1 MDIRIAAPLLLA
13 TLVLVSGCERP
24 DTLQEAVAPD
34 AETLVVI
41 NGMPITRADV
51 FAYTGLDGAPDPVRP
66 DGVLEELINLELL
79 RQEAIAQGIDQE
91 IEIQIILRNMEI
103 GLLASEVIERR
114 AREMTFSEEEIQTEY
129 DAQVAAYS
137 TAEYRA
143 RHILVEDAAA
153 ARQIIV
159 GLQEGADFAELAAAH
174 SQDASAPEGGDLGWF
189 APGQMIPAFT
199 AAVEA
204 LEPGEY
210 TPEPVQTRFG
220 WHVILLEDI
229 RETAPPPL
237 DEVRPQIEE
246 ILQARALRAFMDGLR
261 ADADIEFP
269 IRPEQY

>member
-13 TLVLVSGCERP
+13 ALVLLSGCERP

-51 FAYTGLDGAPDPVRP
+51 FAYTGLEGAPDPVRP
-66 DGVLEELINLELL
+66 DGVMEELINLELL

-91 IEIQIILRNMEI
+91 TEIQIILRNMEI

-114 AREMTFSEEEIQTEY
+114 AREMTFPEAEIQAEY

-137 TAEYRA
+137 SVEYRA
-143 RHILVEDAAA
+143 RHILVDDAEE
-153 ARQIIV
+153 ARQVIAALEDD
-159 GLQEGADFAELAAAH
+159 GDFAELAATH

-199 AAVEA
+199 EAVEA
-204 LEPGEY
+204 LEPGEF
-210 TPEPVQTRFG
+210 TREPVQTRFG
-220 WHVILLEDI
+220 WHVILLEDT

-237 DEVRPQIEE
+237 AEVRTQIEE
-246 ILQARALRAFMDGLR
+246 ILQARALRTFMDDLR
-261 ADADIEFP
+261 AAAEIEFP
-269 IRPEQY
+269 LRPEQ